1 MRTNWYHALTL
12 MCGGL
17 NKPVIGAG
25 MDEQVLKPGDR
36 DYVGALASG
45 LEVLQ
50 AFDADHPRMTLSE
63 VAART
68 DMDRAKARRFL
79 LTLHALGFVKR
90 TGRQFELTPRVLQLG
105 YAYQAS
111 NQYRAVIQQYLEDIT
126 AELGESSSL
135 AVLDGDD
142 VVYVV
147 RSAAR
152 HRLMAITLS
161 VGTRLPAAYTSM
173 GRVLLAQ
180 LPQNELE
187 IYIDRIQL
195 ERHTLSSITEK
206 NVLREEIDKARNLGY
221 AVLDQELDLGL
232 RSVAVPAYSASGE
245 LLGALNISTN
255 AARVDM
261 DTLLNVYLPRL
272 QIVADRIRQA
282 AR

>member
-1 MRTNWYHALTL
+1 
-12 MCGGL
+12 
-17 NKPVIGAG
+17 
-25 MDEQVLKPGDR
+25 MDDQILKPGDR

-50 AFDADHPRMTLSE
+50 AFDAEHPRMTLSE

-68 DMDRAKARRFL
+68 EMDRAKARRFL

-90 TGRQFELTPRVLQLG
+90 NGRQFELTPRVLQLG

-111 NQYRAVIQQYLEDIT
+111 NQYRTVIQQYLEDIT

-147 RSAAR
+147 RSSAR

-180 LPQNELE
+180 LPEAELE
-187 IYIDRIQL
+187 AFLARVKL
-195 ERHTLSSITEK
+195 EAFTSSSVTSAD
-206 NVLREEIDKARNLGY
+206 VLKEEIIKARVRGY
-221 AVLDQELDLGL
+221 SIVDQELDSGL
-232 RSVAVPAYSASGE
+232 RSVAAPVFAGNGE
-245 LLGALNISTN
+245 LLGAINISTN

-261 DTLLNVYLPRL
+261 ETLMGVYLPRL
-272 QIVADRIRQA
+272 QQA
-282 AR
+282 AEAVRRTTQ

>member
-1 MRTNWYHALTL
+1 
-12 MCGGL
+12 
-17 NKPVIGAG
+17 
-25 MDEQVLKPGDR
+25 
-36 DYVGALASG
+36 
-45 LEVLQ
+45 
-50 AFDADHPRMTLSE
+50 
-63 VAART
+63 
-68 DMDRAKARRFL
+68 MDRAKARRFL

-180 LPQNELE
+180 LPQSELE
-187 IYIDRIQL
+187 IYINRIQL

-221 AVLDQELDLGL
+221 AVVDQELDLGL

-261 DTLLNVYLPRL
+261 DTLLNMYLPRL
-272 QIVADRIRQA
+272 QIVADQIRQA

>member
-1 MRTNWYHALTL
+1 
-12 MCGGL
+12 
-17 NKPVIGAG
+17 
-25 MDEQVLKPGDR
+25 MDDQILKPGDR

-50 AFDADHPRMTLSE
+50 AFDAEHPRMTLSE

-68 DMDRAKARRFL
+68 EMDRAKARRFL

-90 TGRQFELTPRVLQLG
+90 AGRQFELTPRVLQLG

-111 NQYRAVIQQYLEDIT
+111 NQYRAVIQQYLEGIT

-135 AVLDGDD
+135 AVLDGDE

-152 HRLMAITLS
+152 HRLMAINLS

-180 LPQNELE
+180 LSKEELKTF
-187 IYIDRIQL
+187 L
-195 ERHTLSSITEK
+195 ERVRLERFTESSI
-206 NVLREEIDKARNLGY
+206 IDKAVLEGAIDEARERGY
-221 AVLDQELDLGL
+221 SVVDQELDSGL
-232 RSVAVPAYSASGE
+232 RSVAVPVFAGSGE
-245 LLGALNISTN
+245 LLGAINISTN

-261 DTLLNVYLPRL
+261 ETLLEVYLPRL
-272 QIVADRIRQA
+272 QDA
-282 AR
+282 AEAVRRTTR

>member
-1 MRTNWYHALTL
+1 
-12 MCGGL
+12 
-17 NKPVIGAG
+17 
-25 MDEQVLKPGDR
+25 MDDQILKPGDR

-50 AFDADHPRMTLSE
+50 AFDAEHPRMTLSE

-90 TGRQFELTPRVLQLG
+90 NGRQFELTPRVLQLG

-111 NQYRAVIQQYLEDIT
+111 NRYRAVIQQYLEDIT

-147 RSAAR
+147 RSSAR

-180 LPQNELE
+180 LPEAELE
-187 IYIDRIQL
+187 AFLARVKL
-195 ERHTLSSITEK
+195 EPYTASSINRSDALK
-206 NVLREEIDKARNLGY
+206 KDIIKVREQGY
-221 AVLDQELDLGL
+221 SIVDQELDSGL
-232 RSVAVPAYSASGE
+232 RSVAVPVFAGNGE
-245 LLGALNISTN
+245 LLGAINISTN

-261 DTLLNVYLPRL
+261 DMLMQTYLPRL
-272 QIVADRIRQA
+272 QQA
-282 AR
+282 ADQVRQTTR

>member
-1 MRTNWYHALTL
+1 
-12 MCGGL
+12 
-17 NKPVIGAG
+17 
-25 MDEQVLKPGDR
+25 MDEQTLKPGDR

-50 AFDADHPRMTLSE
+50 AFDAEHPRMTLSE
-63 VAART
+63 VAVRT

-90 TGRQFELTPRVLQLG
+90 NGRQFELTPRVLQLG

-135 AVLDGDD
+135 AVLDGQD

-180 LPQNELE
+180 LSPSELDE
-187 IYIDRIQL
+187 FL
-195 ERHTLSSITEK
+195 ERVSLERFTESSVTDK
-206 NVLREEIDKARNLGY
+206 GRLRAQIELARQQGY
-221 AVLDQELDLGL
+221 AVVDQELDLGL
-232 RSVAVPAYSASGE
+232 RSVAVPAFSGGGE

-261 DTLLNVYLPRL
+261 NTLKTVYLPRL
-272 QIVADRIRQA
+272 QKA
-282 AR
+282 AEAVSRATR

>member
-1 MRTNWYHALTL
+1 
-12 MCGGL
+12 
-17 NKPVIGAG
+17 
-25 MDEQVLKPGDR
+25 MDEQILKPGDR

-50 AFDADHPRMTLSE
+50 AFDAEHPRMTLSE

-90 TGRQFELTPRVLQLG
+90 SGRQFELTPRVLQLG

-147 RSAAR
+147 RSSAR

-161 VGTRLPAAYTSM
+161 VGTRLPAAYTSV

-180 LPQNELE
+180 LKKTDLE
-187 IYIDRIQL
+187 TFLARVKL
-195 ERHTLSSITEK
+195 EAFTASSVTSLDA
-206 NVLREEIDKARNLGY
+206 LRDEIVKARAQGY
-221 AVLDQELDLGL
+221 SVVDQELDSGL
-232 RSVAVPAYSASGE
+232 RSVAVPVFAWSGE
-245 LLGALNISTN
+245 LLGAINISTN
-255 AARVDM
+255 AARVDIE
-261 DTLLNVYLPRL
+261 TLMGVYLPRL
-272 QIVADRIRQA
+272 QNAVKAVRRTT
-282 AR
+282 R

>member
-1 MRTNWYHALTL
+1 
-12 MCGGL
+12 
-17 NKPVIGAG
+17 
-25 MDEQVLKPGDR
+25 MDEQILKPGDR
-36 DYVGALASG
+36 DYVGALAAG

-50 AFDADHPRMTLSE
+50 AFDAEHRHMTLSE

-79 LTLHALGFVKR
+79 LTLLSLGFVKR
-90 TGRQFELTPRVLQLG
+90 SGRQFELTPRVLQLG

-111 NQYRAVIQQYLEDIT
+111 NQYRAVIQQYLEEVT

-135 AVLDGDD
+135 GVLDGDD

-180 LPQNELE
+180 LSDPELDAFMARVRLEPFTPSSVATQNALRTE
-187 IYIDRIQL
+187 I
-195 ERHTLSSITEK
+195 E
-206 NVLREEIDKARNLGY
+206 KAREQGY
-221 AVLDQELDLGL
+221 SVVDQELDLAL
-232 RSVAVPAYSASGE
+232 RSVAVPVVAGNGE
-245 LLGALNISTN
+245 LLGAANISTN

-261 DTLLNVYLPRL
+261 DTLLGAYLPRL
-272 QIVADRIRQA
+272 QALAERVQQTTR
-282 AR
+282 

>member
-1 MRTNWYHALTL
+1 
-12 MCGGL
+12 
-17 NKPVIGAG
+17 
-25 MDEQVLKPGDR
+25 
-36 DYVGALASG
+36 
-45 LEVLQ
+45 
-50 AFDADHPRMTLSE
+50 
-63 VAART
+63 
-68 DMDRAKARRFL
+68 
-79 LTLHALGFVKR
+79 
-90 TGRQFELTPRVLQLG
+90 LG

-180 LPQNELE
+180 LPEAELDAFLQRVSLE
-187 IYIDRIQL
+187 RYTASSVLDKDALRAEIDRAWQQ
-195 ERHTLSSITEK
+195 
-206 NVLREEIDKARNLGY
+206 GY
-221 AVLDQELDLGL
+221 AVVDQELDLGL
-232 RSVAVPAYSASGE
+232 RSVAVPAFSGSGE

-255 AARVDM
+255 AARVDLQ
-261 DTLLNVYLPRL
+261 TLTSVYLARL
-272 QIVADRIRQA
+272 QQA
-282 AR
+282 ADAVKRTTQ